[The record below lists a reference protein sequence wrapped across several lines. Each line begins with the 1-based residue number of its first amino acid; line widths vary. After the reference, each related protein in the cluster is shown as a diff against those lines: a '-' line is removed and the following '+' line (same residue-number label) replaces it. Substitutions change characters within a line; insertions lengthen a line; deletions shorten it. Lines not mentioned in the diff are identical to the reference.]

1 MRSIEELKCRIMSI
15 LLVKFPRGCIMPT
28 TTAAQIKGAVTN
40 NTINMDGV
48 MLGEIPDIYAD
59 ELDRVEICGG
69 GNVRLVYVTYR
80 HGIKHV
86 VANLI
91 RPMHTLQALDINCN
105 RLKSLLQQAKAHH
118 VGLPELH

>member
-1 MRSIEELKCRIMSI
+1 M
-15 LLVKFPRGCIMPT
+15 MPEV
-28 TTAAQIKGAVTN
+28 A
-40 NTINMDGV
+40 
-48 MLGEIPDIYAD
+48 DIYAD

-105 RLKSLLQQAKAHH
+105 RLKSLLQQAKALH
-118 VGLPELH
+118 VGRPEMH